1 MRALVVEDQ
10 RELREQL
17 CAALAGWG
25 YEVHAAADGRS
36 ALAAWHDFDPGV
48 VLLDL
53 GLPDMDGLEVLG
65 RARGA
70 QLDAP
75 VLVLTARATVGDRV
89 LGLNCGADDCLVKPY
104 DLEEVRARVLALT
117 RRQVRVP
124 RAQPAVEPMGS
135 LRWDER
141 RACFTCAGQPLQL
154 SPREAAL
161 LRALFEQPQ
170 RAVAREQLLRRVFP
184 RGDVRDEAL
193 EVVAHR
199 LRKKLAAGGITLVTL
214 RGLGYLIRAD

>member
-25 YEVHAAADGRS
+25 YEVCAADDGAS
-36 ALAAWHDFDPGV
+36 ALTAWRESRPDV

-65 RARGA
+65 RARAGR
-70 QLDAP
+70 LDTP

-89 LGLNCGADDCLVKPY
+89 LGLNCGADACLVKPC
-104 DLEEVRARVLALT
+104 DLQEVRARVLALT
-117 RRQVRVP
+117 RRQVRAPALVP
-124 RAQPAVEPMGS
+124 PTGHVGP
-135 LRWDER
+135 LRWDEQR
-141 RACFTCAGQPLQL
+141 DCFTCAGQPLAL
-154 SPREAAL
+154 SPREQAL
-161 LRALFEQPQ
+161 LRALYEQPH

-184 RGDVRDEAL
+184 RDDVRDEAL
-193 EVVAHR
+193 EVVACR

-214 RGLGYLIRAD
+214 RGLGYLIRTD